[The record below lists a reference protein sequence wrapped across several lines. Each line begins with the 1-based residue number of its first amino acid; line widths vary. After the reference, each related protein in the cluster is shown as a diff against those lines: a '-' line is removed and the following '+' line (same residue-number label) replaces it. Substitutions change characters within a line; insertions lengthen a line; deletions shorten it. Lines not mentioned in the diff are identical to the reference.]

1 MRRIQQVPNAV
12 AYLSPRMLGLT
23 TRAESEAAR
32 DGGQVRVR
40 HLLLALAAEVTG
52 FAGAV
57 LRVMDVD
64 AEKVRAALKS
74 LPDSA
79 IAAEVQATQS
89 AVSAGGGAGGNG
101 SGDGS
106 VLARF
111 TRDLIEEASKD
122 RFDPIVGRDGEL
134 RRLLQVIA
142 RRQKNNPLLVGEAGV
157 GKRAIV
163 YALASRLAQGDVPA
177 PLKKKRLMQLDLGQ
191 LVAGAKLRGEMEER
205 LRAIFSAAK
214 DAGRGRDPVR

>member
-1 MRRIQQVPNAV
+1 
-12 AYLSPRMLGLT
+12 
-23 TRAESEAAR
+23 
-32 DGGQVRVR
+32 VRVR

-57 LRVMDVD
+57 LRALDVD
-64 AEKVRAALKS
+64 EPRR
-74 LPDSA
+74 SA
-79 IAAEVQATQS
+79 RRSSPCPTARSRPRWATQS
-89 AVSAGGGAGGNG
+89 AVSAGGGGGATG
-101 SGDGS
+101 RGGDGQR
-106 VLARF
+106 ARRF

-191 LVAGAKLRGEMEER
+191 LVAGRQAARRDG
-205 LRAIFSAAK
+205 RAPAR
-214 DAGRGRDPVR
+214 DLQRREGRRRGRDPVR